1 MTDKNQEA
9 FEQMKRLTKQAKKFY
24 GSNYNPGSLYPPRD
38 TKFLLDEEYIPFDF
52 DTDYD
57 DPLYKEYRRIRM
69 LDNPFEDN
77 QTQAQNLALK
87 QELKGFDQ
95 DDDTNQT
102 NSANF
107 SFSKSWPSS
116 FAQADNNVD
125 YSKYGEDFSK
135 EFIDEMLADN
145 RFFNAM
151 NQYVM
156 PNEGGYVNNKNDRG
170 GETNMGITKKF
181 YPDEDIKN
189 LTRERA
195 NAIYYRD
202 YWKYN
207 GINTLPDEI
216 VGIVFDNAVIQG
228 QGTAIK
234 NLQRSIGVEDD
245 GILGPITI
253 NALKNINYQKFKK
266 DFSDNAN
273 AVEDKYQ
280 QKYPNQKIFE
290 KGHRNRYNIYYK

>member
-24 GSNYNPGSLYPPRD
+24 GSNYNPGTLYPPRD

-57 DPLYKEYRRIRM
+57 DPLYKEYRRVRM

-135 EFIDEMLADN
+135 EFIDEMLADTEYQQ
-145 RFFNAM
+145 ALKE
-151 NQYVM
+151 YAI
-156 PNEGGYVNNKNDRG
+156 PNEGGYVNNQNDPG
-170 GETNMGITKKF
+170 GETNMGISKR
-181 YPDEDIKN
+181 YHPHEDIKN

-195 NAIYYRD
+195 NAILYKEI
-202 YWKYN
+202 WKWN
-207 GINTLPDEI
+207 GINRLPREI
-216 VGIVFDNAVIQG
+216 KGFVFDHGIRTSPQNAIE
-228 QGTAIK
+228 TTH
-234 NLQRSIGVEDD
+234 RSLDINPVGDIIGNVT
-245 GILGPITI
+245 L
-253 NALKNINYQKFKK
+253 NRLKNTDYKKFLLNYQNLVKK
-266 DFSDNAN
+266 QDRNNAN
-273 AVEDKYQ
+273 YQ
-280 QKYPNQKIFE
+280 YF
-290 KGHRNRYNIYYK
+290 GTGWDNRTDGYHISY